1 MAVRLQDVPSGG
13 SFACSL
19 GADNAVEVSYSRTVR
34 QGPAQ
39 PEPPRFGA
47 FGTVA
52 GPERTHCAD
61 LTTVVNRHMFA
72 IALLVRHA
80 VPATSD
86 LRLTVSADSVLVT
99 LSGGDDGHG
108 EKNKYWERRYEVEA
122 GRSVVCSFGWEVSAP
137 AGITWKEEDE

>member
-1 MAVRLQDVPSGG
+1 MQDVPSGG

-52 GPERTHCAD
+52 GPERTHCTD

-108 EKNKYWERRYEVEA
+108 EKNKYWEHRYEVEA